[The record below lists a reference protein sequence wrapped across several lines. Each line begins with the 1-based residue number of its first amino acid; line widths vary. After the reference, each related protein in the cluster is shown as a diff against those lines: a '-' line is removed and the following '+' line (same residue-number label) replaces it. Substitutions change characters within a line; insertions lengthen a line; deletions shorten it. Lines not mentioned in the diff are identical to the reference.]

1 MGPVAT
7 RKPAPALL
15 LAACLG
21 LSAALPRPVQK
32 DAGVP
37 SLLQRI
43 RAEVV
48 ELERHPG
55 EDFVRGEFFLG
66 AGDDD
71 TNKTH
76 AVGILVKDEETGSK
90 MTLVIS
96 RLEPARDDPRV
107 KYARDPRTV
116 VCRFPGSGVEMV
128 RSDYAEAELRRLLP
142 AVLRAV
148 IDKKNLLKIRAPGR
162 PICP

>member
-1 MGPVAT
+1 MGLVAT
-7 RKPAPALL
+7 RKPTPALL

-32 DAGVP
+32 DADVP
-37 SLLQRI
+37 GFLLRI

-48 ELERHPG
+48 ELERRPG

-96 RLEPARDDPRV
+96 RLVPSRDDPRV
-107 KYARDPRTV
+107 KYARDARTV

-128 RSDYAEAELRRLLP
+128 SSDYAEAELRRLLP

-148 IDKKNLLKIRAPGR
+148 IDKKNLLKIRAPRR